1 MALAVAVLAMVAG
14 FTVAVLASRVAVTGA
29 GHLVARTRLPPFV
42 VGITLVA
49 LGTDL
54 PEITNSIVA
63 SLEGL
68 GDVNV
73 GDSIGSVVTQIT
85 LVLGLMPLLGGALLL
100 SRRRAAIVGVG
111 IVAALL
117 LGAGLMQDG
126 DLARVDGAALVTS
139 WLVVS
144 FVVWRLGD
152 TGEAQP
158 DRRADG
164 NVTRPVIQLL
174 VGLGV
179 ITVGVM
185 AAIWGVVNLA
195 EAAGVPVFIVSF
207 FGASLGTSLPEV
219 LFSVTALRRGHAEMA
234 VGDALGA
241 SMVDA
246 TLSIG
251 IGPLVAP
258 TLVSTSLVE
267 RGVAVAVVAVVLAVG
282 ILAVRRRHT
291 VGTGV
296 VLILMYLGVYVV
308 LLA

>member
-1 MALAVAVLAMVAG
+1 VGLALATLAMIAG

-29 GHLVARTRLPPFV
+29 GHLVSRTRLPPFV

-54 PEITNSIVA
+54 PEIVNSIVA

-85 LVLGLMPLLGGALLL
+85 LVLGLMPLLGGALVI
-100 SRRRAAIVGVG
+100 SRRRTTVVGVG
-111 IVAALL
+111 IVLALL
-117 LGAGLMQDG
+117 LGAALMRDG
-126 DLARVDGAALVTS
+126 DLARVDGAVLVSS
-139 WLVVS
+139 WVLLS
-144 FVVWRLGD
+144 LVVWRIGD
-152 TGEAQP
+152 DADGRRPEP
-158 DRRADG
+158 DRGGLA
-164 NVTRPVIQLL
+164 RPMLQLA
-174 VGLGV
+174 VGLAV

-195 EAAGVPVFIVSF
+195 EAAGVPVFLVSF

-267 RGVAVAVVAVVLAVG
+267 RGVAVATVAVVLAVS
-282 ILAVRRRHT
+282 LLVVRRRHT
-291 VGTGV
+291 VGTG
-296 VLILMYLGVYVV
+296 LALLLAYLGVYLV

>member
-1 MALAVAVLAMVAG
+1 MGLVVAVAAMVAG
-14 FTVAVLASRVAVTGA
+14 FAVAVLASRVAVTGA
-29 GHLVARTRLPPFV
+29 NSLVARTRLPPFI
-42 VGITLVA
+42 VGMTLVA

-54 PEITNSIVA
+54 PEMVNSIAA
-63 SLEGL
+63 SVQGL

-100 SRRRAAIVGVG
+100 PRRRSTIVGVG
-111 IVAALL
+111 IVGALLVGAAL
-117 LGAGLMQDG
+117 MRDG
-126 DLARVDGAALVTS
+126 DLSRFDGAVLVGS
-139 WLVVS
+139 WVLLS
-144 FVVWRLGD
+144 FIVWRFGGD
-152 TGEAQP
+152 TETDPPEPDDGSHLRALAQL
-158 DRRADG
+158 A
-164 NVTRPVIQLL
+164 
-174 VGLGV
+174 VGLAI

-185 AAIWGVVNLA
+185 AAIWGVVRLA
-195 EAAGVPVFIVSF
+195 DAAGVPVFLVSF
-207 FGASLGTSLPEV
+207 FGASLGTSLPEL
-219 LFSVTALRRGHAEMA
+219 LFSVTALRRGHSDMA

-267 RGVAVAVVAVVLAVG
+267 RGVLVATASVVFAVALLLARG
-282 ILAVRRRHT
+282 RHT
-291 VGTGV
+291 RVTGAILVG
-296 VLILMYLGVYVV
+296 MYLAVYVV

>member
-1 MALAVAVLAMVAG
+1 MGLAVATFAMVVG

-29 GHLVARTRLPPFV
+29 GHLVARTSLPPFV

-54 PEITNSIVA
+54 PEIANSIIA

-73 GDSIGSVVTQIT
+73 GDSIGSVVTQMT

-100 SRRRAAIVGVG
+100 SRRRATAVGVG
-111 IVAALL
+111 IVLALVLGAVLMRDGHLARTDGALL
-117 LGAGLMQDG
+117 VA
-126 DLARVDGAALVTS
+126 S
-139 WLVVS
+139 WLVLS
-144 FVVWRLGD
+144 FAVWRVGD
-152 TGEAQP
+152 AEDGERP
-158 DRRADG
+158 PRADG
-164 NVTRPVIQLL
+164 GLTRPLVQLGVGLTVVL
-174 VGLGV
+174 VGV
-179 ITVGVM
+179 T

-195 EAAGVPVFIVSF
+195 EAAGVPVFLVSF
-207 FGASLGTSLPEV
+207 FGASIGTSLPEV

-251 IGPLVAP
+251 IGPLIAP
-258 TLVSTSLVE
+258 TFVSTSLVE
-267 RGVAVAVVAVVLAVG
+267 RAVAVAVVVVVLTVG
-282 ILAVRRRHT
+282 LLAWRRRHT
-291 VGTGV
+291 VGSGV
-296 VLILMYLGVYVV
+296 ALLVMYLGVYLV

>member
-1 MALAVAVLAMVAG
+1 MGLAVAALAMVAG
-14 FTVAVLASRVAVTGA
+14 FTVAVLASRAAVSGA

-85 LVLGLMPLLGGALLL
+85 LVLGLMPLLGGVLLL
-100 SRRRAAIVGVG
+100 PRRRTAVVGVG
-111 IVAALL
+111 IAAALA
-117 LGAGLMQDG
+117 LGSVLMRDG
-126 DLARVDGAALVTS
+126 DLARVDGAALVGS
-139 WLVVS
+139 WVLLS

-152 TGEAQP
+152 SGEAERP
-158 DRRADG
+158 PRADG
-164 NVTRPVIQLL
+164 GITRPVVQLA
-174 VGLGV
+174 VGLAV
-179 ITVGVM
+179 ITGGVM

-195 EAAGVPVFIVSF
+195 EAAGVPVFLVSF

-219 LFSVTALRRGHAEMA
+219 IFSVTALRRGQSEMA

-258 TLVSTSLVE
+258 TLVSTDLVE
-267 RGVAVAVVAVVLAVG
+267 SAVTVALVVVLLVTA

-291 VGTGV
+291 IVTGLLL
-296 VLILMYLGVYVV
+296 VLLYLGVYVV
-308 LLA
+308 VLA